1 MIFLFHIKLLLIINK
16 LQCSLLIMT
25 NMATT
30 ISEQLQAYKEHFL
43 EEYDSLNKTLLEEL
57 YDVYEN
63 CNLSFGYLG
72 YILDSIKYVFES
84 KPDNYDCILQ
94 WLIQT
99 LRNIQEDFEFT
110 DIFVRNFAHKFV
122 LAFEDNNEGLYS
134 LVFEKMSELSEK
146 EWFRSELALQQILRV
161 LNKKVHGGHLHT
173 LLEVLDHSYQNDD
186 FTDFDQMVPISH
198 DD

>member
-1 MIFLFHIKLLLIINK
+1 MN
-16 LQCSLLIMT
+16 T
-25 NMATT
+25 VTT
-30 ISEQLQAYKEHFL
+30 ISEQLQLYRNNFL
-43 EEYDSLNKTLLEEL
+43 EEYYFLNKTLLEEL
-57 YDVYEN
+57 YDVYDD
-63 CNLSFGYLG
+63 CSLSFGYLG
-72 YILDSIKYVFES
+72 YILDSIKYVFTS

-122 LAFEDNNEGLYS
+122 LAFEDNDEGLYS

-146 EWFRSELALQQILRV
+146 DWFRSELALQRILRV

-173 LLEVLDHSYQNDD
+173 LLDVLDYNYQSND
-186 FTDFDQMVPISH
+186 FTIFDQMVPMIH